1 LPNLLKQ
8 QSATNPD
15 KCERQSL
22 TGDMG
27 DIGTGFNIGVHHNF
41 GSKRES
47 SSVMAE
53 AIIQLM
59 EILSAWQSALR
70 NVH

>member
-22 TGDMG
+22 TGDM
-27 DIGTGFNIGVHHNF
+27 GTGFNIGVHHNF